1 MIRQSIRKVNVK
13 VRFDILKWL
22 FVYIYIYTSLYS
34 HSFIDNVE
42 YTEGNIVATE
52 DLVVL
57 TQYSDRNNTGDA
69 DSYVSACTKD
79 PFSLSRKVTRD
90 DEDNKDDESIDSSE

>member
-1 MIRQSIRKVNVK
+1 MILSNGY
-13 VRFDILKWL
+13 L
-22 FVYIYIYTSLYS
+22 YTYIYTSLYS
-34 HSFIDNVE
+34 HSFIENVE

-57 TQYSDRNNTGDA
+57 TQYSDKNNTGDA
-69 DSYVSACTKD
+69 DSYVGARNED

-90 DEDNKDDESIDSSE
+90 DEDNKDDVSIDSSE